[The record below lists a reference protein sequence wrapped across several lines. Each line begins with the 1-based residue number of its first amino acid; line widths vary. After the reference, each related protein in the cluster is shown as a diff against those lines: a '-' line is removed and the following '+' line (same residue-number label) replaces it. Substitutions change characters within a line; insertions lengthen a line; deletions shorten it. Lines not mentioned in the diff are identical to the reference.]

1 MVKKQ
6 YNYYDELVSL
16 ANHSCEAAGL
26 LIDLLIDYNPQILIL
41 NIEKMQQIKDNCQQ
55 KLSLMSQLLIK
66 EFITP
71 IEREDI
77 IALAH
82 KIDEINDSIEDI
94 IISFYVFNIKRINND
109 ALKMACL
116 VEKCCQSLEKLLGG
130 LRNYRKF
137 NSLFKDMHY
146 LRRLVQECSR
156 VSIEASHRLY
166 TADIQ
171 AISWINIFYTMK
183 QACRT
188 CGEAMEL
195 IEIIII
201 KNS

>member
-94 IISFYVFNIKRINND
+94 IISFYVFNIKKINND

-116 VEKCCQSLEKLLGG
+116 V
-130 LRNYRKF
+130 
-137 NSLFKDMHY
+137 
-146 LRRLVQECSR
+146 
-156 VSIEASHRLY
+156 
-166 TADIQ
+166 
-171 AISWINIFYTMK
+171 
-183 QACRT
+183 
-188 CGEAMEL
+188 
-195 IEIIII
+195 
-201 KNS
+201 